1 MYIAAQ
7 WIIGSRAE
15 NAPYV
20 NFYEQLYTRTF
31 GNWEII
37 PTLQEFL
44 SWWTI
49 PAFLLSL
56 FLMVIVVYLSVRLN
70 QTREEQQSFLKKLS
84 LDARKG
90 TEEVV
95 NERWSRILKLSES
108 SNEND
113 WRQAVMEADIML
125 DNMLTAMGHQGDTL
139 GEKLKSV
146 EKSDFTSIDQAWE
159 AHKVR
164 NAIAHEGVDMDIS
177 HRKVRRTIEL
187 YKTVFEEFHYI

>member
-146 EKSDFTSIDQAWE
+146 
-159 AHKVR
+159 
-164 NAIAHEGVDMDIS
+164 
-177 HRKVRRTIEL
+177 
-187 YKTVFEEFHYI
+187 